1 MYIMIATV
9 RKQRN
14 ETMRTRTRK
23 KDRERFLATV
33 IALLLNLGAQHHDD
47 HFVLQT
53 KAGRLTLYPNVYGSN
68 ELGTVFARFDD
79 PKAARQIVEC
89 NPYSGKWN
97 HHYFDGWTVETATDD
112 FTARLRRVLP

>member
-1 MYIMIATV
+1 
-9 RKQRN
+9 
-14 ETMRTRTRK
+14 MRTRTRK
-23 KDRERFLATV
+23 KDRKRFLAA
-33 IALLLNLGAQHHDD
+33 IIRLLLNLGAQQDD
-47 HFVLQT
+47 DRFVLQT
-53 KAGRLTLYPNVYGSN
+53 KAGQLTFFPDISGSE

-79 PKAARQIVEC
+79 PQVARQIVEC